1 MQKGFRTF
9 ISFFIVL
16 ILSGFRNVSPVMKPI
31 PASHL
36 VAGTIHYSST
46 IETSSFDHLI
56 AVPFTGKTYIGFKEA
71 LAFKESQ
78 GQYHKVNTLGY
89 MGKYQFGKNTL
100 AFFGQFNTNCFMRD
114 AAMQEK
120 IFYHNTA
127 RNKWILRRDIK
138 RYVGVKMNGI
148 RVTESGI
155 LAAAHLA
162 GAGNVKKYLRSWGD
176 QNFSDAYGTDIED
189 YLSKF
194 SGFDL
199 SEVKATKKVLFQS

>member
-16 ILSGFRNVSPVMKPI
+16 ILSGFINVSPAMKPI

-46 IETSSFDHLI
+46 IETPSFNHLI